1 MTTLHLNQIITTPAE
16 LARVRPCQ
24 DTLTRYVELMQAG
37 EQLPPVTVFYDG
49 QAYWLADGRHRLEAR
64 KRVGYTDISVDVQ
77 RGSERDAQLYAFSA
91 NHTHGLP
98 ACQADRKKIARIL
111 LDDEEWKTWSDRKIA
126 ELSGLSHPTVGKM
139 REALVKFTTPSAP
152 SKTVSI
158 TPRVKTESASSTKD
172 DGSNSEPE
180 SYMESYDPTE
190 DELKGLVQ
198 LVAQLT
204 ADNERLREQIALGNL
219 SIPEDER
226 INIDDQLEDLHKR
239 VNLAEM
245 ETNSLKIGRNIQ
257 MSERSALIKQV
268 KNLRYVLKKK
278 DEEIGSLR
286 NDLAKA
292 TERIESLE
300 VEVTELPQLP
310 VLHG

>member
-1 MTTLHLNQIITTPAE
+1 MKILPIDQINPTPAE
-16 LARVRPCQ
+16 LARIGPCS
-24 DTLTRYVELMQAG
+24 DTLARYTELTQEG
-37 EQLPPVTVFYDG
+37 IQLPPVTVFHDG
-49 QAYWLADGRHRLEAR
+49 QTHWLADGRHRLKAR
-64 KRVGYTDISVDVQ
+64 ESLGYADIEVEVQ
-77 RGSERDAQLYAFSA
+77 TGTERDAQLHAFGA
-91 NHTHGLP
+91 NVCHGLVSTT
-98 ACQADRKKIARIL
+98 CDRKRVAERL
-111 LDDEEWKTWSDRKIA
+111 LQDDEWKEFPNRKLG
-126 ELSGLSHPTVGKM
+126 ELCGLSHTTIGKM
-139 REALVKFTTPSAP
+139 RNSLESVSKNSTPSQPVSLTP
-152 SKTVSI
+152 SKKGVPTS
-158 TPRVKTESASSTKD
+158 THSESETAD
-172 DGSNSEPE
+172 EPFQ
-180 SYMESYDPTE
+180 ESYDPTE
-190 DELKGLVQ
+190 DELKEMVQ

-204 ADNERLREQIALGNL
+204 EDNERLREQIALGNL

-245 ETNSLKIGRNIQ
+245 DVDSLKIGRDIQ

-292 TERIESLE
+292 AERIESLE

>member
-1 MTTLHLNQIITTPAE
+1 ME
-16 LARVRPCQ
+16 VRPG
-24 DTLTRYVELMQAG
+24 T
-37 EQLPPVTVFYDG
+37 
-49 QAYWLADGRHRLEAR
+49 
-64 KRVGYTDISVDVQ
+64 
-77 RGSERDAQLYAFSA
+77 ERDAQLHAFKA
-91 NHTHGLP
+91 NQSHGLP
-98 ACQADRKKIARIL
+98 ASQSDRKKIARIL
-111 LDDEEWKTWSDRKIA
+111 LDDEEWKNWSDRKIA
-126 ELSGLSHPTVGKM
+126 EVSGLSHPTVGKM

-245 ETNSLKIGRNIQ
+245 ETNSLKIGRDIQ

-292 TERIESLE
+292 AERIESLE

>member
-1 MTTLHLNQIITTPAE
+1 MKTLPIDQINPTPAE
-16 LARVRPCQ
+16 LARIGPCS
-24 DTLTRYVELMQAG
+24 DTLARYTELIQEGVE
-37 EQLPPVTVFYDG
+37 LPPVTVFHDG
-49 QAYWLADGRHRLEAR
+49 EVYWLADGRHRLEAR
-64 KRVGYTDISVDVQ
+64 KRLGYADIQMEV
-77 RGSERDAQLYAFSA
+77 RPGTERDAQLHAFKA
-91 NHTHGLP
+91 NQSHGLP
-98 ACQADRKKIARIL
+98 ARQSDRKKIARIL
-111 LDDEEWKTWSDRKIA
+111 LDDEEWKNWSDRKIA

-190 DELKGLVQ
+190 DELKGMVQ

-245 ETNSLKIGRNIQ
+245 ETNSLKIGCNIQ
-257 MSERSALIKQV
+257 MSERSALLKQV
-268 KNLRYVLKKK
+268 KNLQYVLKKK
-278 DEEIGSLR
+278 DQEITGLRDELDKAINKVSL
-286 NDLAKA
+286 
-292 TERIESLE
+292 LE
-300 VEVTELPQLP
+300 VELEFEKVTR
-310 VLHG
+310 

>member
-1 MTTLHLNQIITTPAE
+1 
-16 LARVRPCQ
+16 
-24 DTLTRYVELMQAG
+24 
-37 EQLPPVTVFYDG
+37 
-49 QAYWLADGRHRLEAR
+49 
-64 KRVGYTDISVDVQ
+64 
-77 RGSERDAQLYAFSA
+77 
-91 NHTHGLP
+91 
-98 ACQADRKKIARIL
+98 
-111 LDDEEWKTWSDRKIA
+111 
-126 ELSGLSHPTVGKM
+126 M

-245 ETNSLKIGRNIQ
+245 EVDSLKIGRDIE
-257 MSERSALIKQV
+257 MSERSALLKQV
-268 KNLRYVLKKK
+268 KNLQYVLKKK
-278 DEEIGSLR
+278 DQEITGLR
-286 NDLAKA
+286 DELDKA
-292 TERIESLE
+292 INKVNLLE
-300 VEVTELPQLP
+300 VELEFEKVTR
-310 VLHG
+310 